1 MTEETNKTQ
10 LLSYVITILLA
21 LVVLID
27 FTLPGKVFIEDVI
40 KVERKREK
48 YYNAGGNSH
57 ISYKVIT
64 SKRQFSVSEDL
75 AKSVEKKQIE
85 YSESLIFKEVNR
97 HKLVSSEK
105 STIYS
110 FRLVSGLI
118 LPLIVIIIIL
128 IAFIYKKEMSIL
140 IFVLQ
145 VLLIGNLIIL
155 TI

>member
-110 FRLVSGLI
+110 FRFVLGLI
-118 LPLIVIIIIL
+118 LPLIVIIMIL
-128 IAFIYKKEMSIL
+128 IAYIYKKEMSIL

>member
-118 LPLIVIIIIL
+118 LPLIVIIMIL
-128 IAFIYKKEMSIL
+128 IAYIYKKEMSIL

>member
-118 LPLIVIIIIL
+118 LPLIVIIMIL

>member
-1 MTEETNKTQ
+1 MTKETNKIQ
-10 LLSYVITILLA
+10 LLLYGITILLA

-27 FTLPGKVFIEDVI
+27 FTLPGKVFTEDVI
-40 KVERKREK
+40 KVERKREN

-75 AKSVEKKQIE
+75 AKSVENKQIE

-118 LPLIVIIIIL
+118 LPLIVIITIL
-128 IAFIYKKEMSIL
+128 ITYIYKKEMNIL

-145 VLLIGNLIIL
+145 VLLLGDYIIL
-155 TI
+155 TL